1 MDIGRALMYAFE
13 DADKMKK
20 ILIGGLLRFVPIVGL
35 ISDGYGLVQTKNVYE
50 GRELPLPEWDNFGGY
65 FTKGLMMFVGQF
77 IYAIPAI
84 LIYCCAFIL
93 PTFLVGAGSS
103 SSSSGAAQAGPLAAL
118 ATPLLL
124 CGICLLLLYA
134 LALLVFLPA
143 LTTRYA
149 ITEQFAAFFQI
160 GPAWQMIS
168 SNLGGYA
175 MAILVLIIAALI
187 GGFVGSIP
195 CGLGVPFAGF
205 WTSLVSAYLFGN
217 FAKGA
222 PQTSPA

>member
-1 MDIGRALMYAFE
+1 MDIGRALMYAF
-13 DADKMKK
+13 DDPDKVKK
-20 ILIGGLLRFVPIVGL
+20 ILIGGLLRFVPIVGW

-50 GRELPLPEWDNFGGY
+50 GKELPLPEWDNFGAY
-65 FTKGLMMFVGQF
+65 FTKGLMMFVGTF
-77 IYAIPAI
+77 IYSIPAI

-93 PTFLVGAGSS
+93 PGMLIGVGSS
-103 SSSSGAAQAGPLAAL
+103 TDSTGSTSGGPLAAL
-118 ATPLLL
+118 SAPLFF

-143 LTTRYA
+143 LITRYA
-149 ITEQFAAFFQI
+149 ITEQFGAFFQF
-160 GPAWQMIS
+160 GPAWQLINT
-168 SNLGGYA
+168 NLGGYA
-175 MAILVLIIAALI
+175 MAVLVLVIAAMI
-187 GGFVGSIP
+187 GGIVGSIP